1 MAEYDYDFF
10 VIGAGS
16 GGVRASR
23 VAASFG
29 ARVAVAE
36 DGRLGGTCVN
46 VGCIP
51 KKLLVYGSHFHQD
64 FEDAA
69 MGYGWTVGE
78 SSFDWPTLI
87 ANKDREIERLN
98 GIFARLLDQAGVTH
112 IEGRAR
118 LVDPHTV
125 AVGDQRYTAQHILVA
140 TGGRPVRPRI
150 PGAEHA
156 ITSDEAFALER
167 LPQRVLIVG
176 GGYIA
181 VEFAG
186 IFQGLGAQV
195 IQAYRGALFLRGFDD
210 DARTLVASE
219 IEKAG
224 IELRLHCEVEA
235 IERTSGGLRVVLS
248 DGEVRE
254 VDEVF
259 YAIGRH
265 PNTEGLGLEEIGVAV
280 DKSGAIVVDDYSR
293 SSVESIFA
301 IGDVTNRINLTPV
314 AINEGICVANTL
326 FNDRPMIPDHDAVPS
341 AVFSQPALAT
351 VGLTETEARERYTEI
366 DVYVSEFRALKHTL
380 TGRDERSLMKLIV
393 ERVSQRV
400 LGLHVVSPDAAE
412 IVQGFA
418 VGIKLG
424 ATKADFDA
432 TVAIHP
438 TAAEEL
444 VTMREPR
451 ADPA

>member
-51 KKLLVYGSHFHQD
+51 KKLLVYASHFHQD

-78 SSFDWPTLI
+78 RSFDWPTLI

-98 GIFARLLDQAGVTH
+98 GIFARLLDQAGVTN

-140 TGGRPVRPRI
+140 TGGRPVRPSI

-210 DARTLVASE
+210 DARTLIASE
-219 IEKAG
+219 IQKAG

-235 IERTSGGLRVVLS
+235 IEKTSEGLRAVLS
-248 DGEVRE
+248 DGEIRE
-254 VDEVF
+254 VDQVF

-265 PNTEGLGLEEIGVAV
+265 PNTESLGLEEIGVDV
-280 DKSGAIVVDDYSR
+280 DESGAIVVDDYSR
-293 SSVESIFA
+293 SSIESIFA
-301 IGDVTNRINLTPV
+301 IGDVTNRVNLTPV

-326 FNDRPMIPDHDAVPS
+326 FNDRPMIPDHEAVPS

>member
-1 MAEYDYDFF
+1 MDEYDYDFF

-51 KKLLVYGSHFHQD
+51 KKLLVYASHFHHD

-78 SSFDWPTLI
+78 RSFDWPTLI

-98 GIFARLLDQAGVTH
+98 GIYSRLLDQAGVTH

-140 TGGRPVRPRI
+140 TGGRPVRPSI

-195 IQAYRGALFLRGFDD
+195 IQAYRGTLFLRGFDD

-219 IEKAG
+219 IQKAG

-235 IERTSGGLRVVLS
+235 IEKTSGGLRAVLS

-265 PNTEGLGLEEIGVAV
+265 PNTEGLGLEKIGVDV
-280 DKSGAIVVDDYSR
+280 DESGAIVVDDYSR
-293 SSVESIFA
+293 SSIESISA
-301 IGDVTNRINLTPV
+301 IGDVTNRVNLTPV

-351 VGLTETEARERYTEI
+351 VGLTETEARERYAEI

-424 ATKADFDA
+424 ATKSDFDA

>member
-51 KKLLVYGSHFHQD
+51 KKLLVYASHFHQD

-78 SSFDWPTLI
+78 RSFDWPTLI

-98 GIFARLLDQAGVTH
+98 GIFARLLDQAGVTN

-140 TGGRPVRPRI
+140 TGGRPVRPSI

-219 IEKAG
+219 IQKAG

-235 IERTSGGLRVVLS
+235 IEKTSEGLRAVLS
-248 DGEVRE
+248 DGEIRE
-254 VDEVF
+254 VDQVF

-265 PNTEGLGLEEIGVAV
+265 PNTESLGLKEIGVDV
-280 DKSGAIVVDDYSR
+280 DESGAIVVDDYSR
-293 SSVESIFA
+293 SSIESIFA
-301 IGDVTNRINLTPV
+301 IGDVTNRVNLTPV

>member
-36 DGRLGGTCVN
+36 EGRLGGTCVN

-98 GIFARLLDQAGVTH
+98 GIYARLLDQAGVTH

-219 IEKAG
+219 IQKAG

-235 IERTSGGLRVVLS
+235 IEKTSEGLRAVLS

-265 PNTEGLGLEEIGVAV
+265 PNTEGLGLEKIGVAV

-301 IGDVTNRINLTPV
+301 IGDVTNRVNLTPV

-393 ERVSQRV
+393 ERASQRV

>member
-51 KKLLVYGSHFHQD
+51 KKLLVYASHFHQD

-98 GIFARLLDQAGVTH
+98 GIYARLLDQAGVTH

-125 AVGDQRYTAQHILVA
+125 AVGDQHYTAQHILVA
-140 TGGRPVRPRI
+140 TGGRPVRPSI

-219 IEKAG
+219 IQKAG

-235 IERTSGGLRVVLS
+235 IEKTSGGLRAVLS

-254 VDEVF
+254 VDQVF

-265 PNTEGLGLEEIGVAV
+265 PNTEGLGLEEIGVDV
-280 DKSGAIVVDDYSR
+280 DESGAIVVDDYSR
-293 SSVESIFA
+293 SSIESISA
-301 IGDVTNRINLTPV
+301 IGDVTNRVNLTPV

-326 FNDRPMIPDHDAVPS
+326 FNDRPMIPDHEAVPS

>member
-51 KKLLVYGSHFHQD
+51 KKLLVYASHFHQD

-78 SSFDWPTLI
+78 RSFDWPTLI

-98 GIFARLLDQAGVTH
+98 GIYARLLDQAGVTH

-140 TGGRPVRPRI
+140 TGGRPVRPSI

-156 ITSDEAFALER
+156 ITSDEAFALEG

-219 IEKAG
+219 IQKAG

-235 IERTSGGLRVVLS
+235 IEKTSGGLRAVLS

-265 PNTEGLGLEEIGVAV
+265 PNTEGLGLEEIGVDV
-280 DKSGAIVVDDYSR
+280 DESGAIVVDDYSR
-293 SSVESIFA
+293 SSIESIFA
-301 IGDVTNRINLTPV
+301 IGDVTNRVNLTPV

-326 FNDRPMIPDHDAVPS
+326 FNDRPMIPDHEAVPS

>member
-51 KKLLVYGSHFHQD
+51 KKLLVYASHFHQD

-78 SSFDWPTLI
+78 RSFDWPTLI

-140 TGGRPVRPRI
+140 TGGRPVRPSI

-195 IQAYRGALFLRGFDD
+195 IQTYRGALFLRGFDD

-219 IEKAG
+219 IQKAG

-235 IERTSGGLRVVLS
+235 IEKTSGGLRAVLS

-265 PNTEGLGLEEIGVAV
+265 PNTEGLGLEEIGVDV
-280 DKSGAIVVDDYSR
+280 DESGAIVVDDYSR
-293 SSVESIFA
+293 SSVESVFA
-301 IGDVTNRINLTPV
+301 IGDVTNRVNLTPV

>member
-51 KKLLVYGSHFHQD
+51 KKLLVYASHFHQD

-98 GIFARLLDQAGVTH
+98 GIYARLLDQAGVTH

-140 TGGRPVRPRI
+140 TGGRPVRPSI

-156 ITSDEAFALER
+156 ITSDEAFALEG

-181 VEFAG
+181 VEFSG

-219 IEKAG
+219 IQKAG

-235 IERTSGGLRVVLS
+235 IEKTSGGLRAVLS

-265 PNTEGLGLEEIGVAV
+265 PNTEGLGLEEIGVDV
-280 DKSGAIVVDDYSR
+280 DESGAIVVDDYSR
-293 SSVESIFA
+293 SSIESIFA
-301 IGDVTNRINLTPV
+301 IGDVTNRVNLTPV

-326 FNDRPMIPDHDAVPS
+326 FNDRPMIPDHEAVPS

>member
-51 KKLLVYGSHFHQD
+51 KKLLVYASHFHQD

-98 GIFARLLDQAGVTH
+98 GIYARLLDQAGVTH

-140 TGGRPVRPRI
+140 TGGRPVRPSI

-156 ITSDEAFALER
+156 ITSDEAFALEG

-219 IEKAG
+219 IQKAG

-235 IERTSGGLRVVLS
+235 IEKTSGGLRAVLS

-265 PNTEGLGLEEIGVAV
+265 PNTEGLGLEEIGVDV
-280 DKSGAIVVDDYSR
+280 DESGAIVVDDYSR
-293 SSVESIFA
+293 SSIESIFA
-301 IGDVTNRINLTPV
+301 IGDVTNRVNLTPV

-326 FNDRPMIPDHDAVPS
+326 FNDRPMIPDHEAVPS